1 MKQFSFYID
10 WFTEKTG
17 KVISWLSFIIVL
29 IIGFDVLFRYVLNK
43 STASVFEL
51 KWHLFAVLF
60 MLGAAYT
67 LKHDRHVR
75 VDVFYTRFSTR
86 KKAVVNLIGTLVFL
100 IPFCLVIIKT
110 SIPFVMASFNMME
123 SSVDPGGLPYR
134 FIIKSTI
141 PIGVSLLL
149 IQAISEA
156 LKVLVIILYHKSD
169 KING

>member
-1 MKQFSFYID
+1 
-10 WFTEKTG
+10 
-17 KVISWLSFIIVL
+17 
-29 IIGFDVLFRYVLNK
+29 
-43 STASVFEL
+43 
-51 KWHLFAVLF
+51 

-156 LKVLVIILYHKSD
+156 LKVLVIILDHKSD